1 VGIGTS
7 RIITTVSLV
16 HYASINA
23 LLQEYTRIATSRDI
37 WKVCMRLA
45 PLPMVS
51 NISAVVTYTAIRHFA
66 EKTHVWF
73 MRDVAIPS

>member
-1 VGIGTS
+1 
-7 RIITTVSLV
+7 
-16 HYASINA
+16 
-23 LLQEYTRIATSRDI
+23 
-37 WKVCMRLA
+37 MRLA